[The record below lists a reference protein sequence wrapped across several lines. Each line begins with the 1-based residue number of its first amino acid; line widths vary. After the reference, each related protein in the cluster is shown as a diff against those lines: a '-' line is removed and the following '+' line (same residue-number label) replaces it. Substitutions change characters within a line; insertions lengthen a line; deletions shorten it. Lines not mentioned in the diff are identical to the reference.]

1 MNYFDKPKIL
11 GILVI
16 ALLLLNF
23 GTLAFMWLHKPPP
36 PPPRE
41 MEMMR
46 ENLPPDNKDGAGPGG
61 FLIHELGLNESQQKD
76 FAKLRDEHQA
86 GMKSVHETIKK
97 NKDEFIK
104 LMGSSDSV
112 KASQFADNIAAGQK
126 QIEMITFDH
135 FKKVRA
141 LCDESQKKKFDEI
154 IVEAMKMMG
163 APMPMNEIPPRDGD
177 RPPPPGNRPPPPG
190 NRPPPPGR

>member
-36 PPPRE
+36 PPPLRE

-46 ENLPPDNKDGAGPGG
+46 ENMPPDRKDGEGPGG

-86 GMKSVHETIKK
+86 GMRSAHEVIKK
-97 NKDEFIK
+97 NKDELIK
-104 LMGSSDSV
+104 LMGTGDSV
-112 KASQFADNIAAGQK
+112 KASQLADNIAAGQK
-126 QIEMITFDH
+126 QIEMITFEH

-141 LCDESQKKKFDEI
+141 LCDDSQKKKFDEI
-154 IVEAMKMMG
+154 IVEAMKIMG
-163 APMPMNEIPPRDGD
+163 APMPMNEIPRRDGD
-177 RPPPPGNRPPPPG
+177 RPPPP
-190 NRPPPPGR
+190 PGR